1 MAEKRMRVVL
11 NGRLLL
17 SRYRLIYLM
26 YRVVHGGNHNNNYT
40 CHKNV
45 SLPRML
51 LAGLRM

>member
-1 MAEKRMRVVL
+1 MRVVL

-17 SRYRLIYLM
+17 SRYSCIYLM
-26 YRVVHGGNHNNNYT
+26 YRVVHDDNHNNNYI